1 MKKAGVRFSNDM
13 MISFEYDEQTKDIN
27 ILVVEGNDR
36 LTGSVELEKAAKT
49 TSRTAKAKATK

>member
-13 MISFEYDEQTKDIN
+13 IVSFEYNEQTKNIN
-27 ILVVEGNDR
+27 ILVIEGKDR

>member
-36 LTGSVELEKAAKT
+36 LTGTTKVTNAAKT
-49 TSRTAKAKATK
+49 TKTTKSTK